1 MVEGGATE
9 AAPSAAGALDT
20 AVAGEVESMAG
31 VGLGRRVSVVR
42 EPNSTKATAPSSRNG
57 SRKIKQCG
65 DTKRRRQEHISERK
79 RKRD

>member
-9 AAPSAAGALDT
+9 AVPSAAGALDT

-42 EPNSTKATAPSSRNG
+42 EPNSTKATPPSG
-57 SRKIKQCG
+57 RKIKQCG